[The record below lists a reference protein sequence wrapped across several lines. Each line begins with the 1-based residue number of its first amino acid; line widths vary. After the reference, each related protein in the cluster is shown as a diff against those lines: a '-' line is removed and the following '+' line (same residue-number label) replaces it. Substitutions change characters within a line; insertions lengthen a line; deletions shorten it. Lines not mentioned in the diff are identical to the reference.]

1 MFTATGNL
9 TKKVNYEQTGI
20 FAAQRNRQIQEN
32 MRLTSTVFLP
42 ALAMNIDLMLFG
54 FVTAALLTVLLSL
67 LRALLS
73 FPVGREFI

>member
-1 MFTATGNL
+1 MRNL

-20 FAAQRNRQIQEN
+20 IASQRKRLIEEN

-54 FVTAALLTVLLSL
+54 FVTAALLIVLLSL
-67 LRALLS
+67 LHALS
-73 FPVGREFI
+73 FFPVGREFI